1 MTGHPKNLRRVERQR
16 ETVAVR
22 KALLA
27 LLLFALALPVQGQ
40 AVESRDDDTLVL
52 AFTGD
57 VLAHLNV
64 NASARRNGSPYDFR
78 PLFEPVRDLISGAD
92 FAICHLEVPLSPT
105 SSNISSFPRFNG
117 PRELADGLAYA
128 GFDACS
134 TASNHTIDQGIDGA
148 LGTRQ
153 VLEDAGLSQAG
164 IRRSPLE
171 VWEETSY
178 DVRGARVVHISAT
191 YWYNGIRPPRG
202 MDWISSVI
210 DVDDILVRARRAKL
224 YGADLVVA
232 SMHCC
237 VEYRTMPTPRQ
248 TEDYRRLIASPHID
262 LVVGHHAHVVSPV
275 EKVGD
280 KFVLYGLG
288 NFLSG
293 QRFDPQTQDGVIA
306 MVTARRR
313 DGLWAFD
320 RVEVIPTQVGGGSVI
335 SPVPE
340 GTASWQRTMS
350 AINAMD
356 AGIAP
361 FPGHVRR
368 GVRFDLF
375 D

>member
-1 MTGHPKNLRRVERQR
+1 MKRVL
-16 ETVAVR
+16 V
-22 KALLA
+22 LMMILA
-27 LLLFALALPVQGQ
+27 MSLPAQG
-40 AVESRDDDTLVL
+40 AESPGDDTLLL

-57 VLAHLNV
+57 VLSHLNV
-64 NASARRNGSPYDFR
+64 NASARRQGSPYDFR
-78 PLFEPVRDLISGAD
+78 PLFDPVRDLISGAD

-117 PRELADGLAYA
+117 PRELAAGLAYA

-134 TASNHTIDQGIDGA
+134 TASNHTIDQGIEGA

-153 VLEDAGLSQAG
+153 VVEAAGLAQAG

-171 VWEETSY
+171 LWEDTVY
-178 DVRGARVVHISAT
+178 DVRGVKVAHIAAT

-224 YGADLVVA
+224 FGADLVVA

-248 TEDYRRLIASPHID
+248 VEDYHRLIESPDID
-262 LVVGHHAHVVSPV
+262 LVVGHHAHVVSPI
-275 EKVGD
+275 EKVGE
-280 KFVLYGLG
+280 KFVIYGLG

-293 QRFDPQTQDGVIA
+293 QRVLPETSDGVIA
-306 MVTARRR
+306 MATARRR
-313 DGLWAFD
+313 DGIWSFD
-320 RVEVIPTQVGGGSVI
+320 RVEVVPTQVGSGSVI
-335 SPVPE
+335 VPVSE
-340 GTASWQRTMS
+340 GSASWRRTMS
-350 AINAMD
+350 AINGMD
-356 AGIAP
+356 AGIEP

>member
-1 MTGHPKNLRRVERQR
+1 MVLVI
-16 ETVAVR
+16 AVS
-22 KALLA
+22 
-27 LLLFALALPVQGQ
+27 LPAHG
-40 AVESRDDDTLVL
+40 AASRDDDSLVF

-78 PLFEPVRDLISGAD
+78 PLFEPVRGLISGAD

-117 PRELADGLAYA
+117 PRELADGLASA

-153 VLEDAGLSQAG
+153 VLEEAGLTQAG

-171 VWEETSY
+171 MWEEASY
-178 DVRGARVVHISAT
+178 EVRGVRVAHISAT

-248 TEDYRRLIASPHID
+248 LDDYRRLIGSPDVD

-275 EKVGD
+275 EKVGE

-293 QRFDPQTQDGVIA
+293 QRRTAETSDGVIA

-313 DGLWAFD
+313 DGIWSFD
-320 RVEVIPTQVGGGSVI
+320 RVEVVPTQVVGGSVVV
-335 SPVPE
+335 PVAE
-340 GTASWQRTMS
+340 GSASWQRTMA

-356 AGIAP
+356 AGIEP

-368 GVRFDLF
+368 GARFDLF